1 MATDSFIRTRFLTG
15 ARKDQMPTRL
25 VRHILLGLFLLSLS
39 FPATVLAV
47 AVAAKKKAPAHKAVA
62 AKHVAARQAAR
73 RPVARKTMVSTVAL
87 RRTST
92 SRKAV
97 ATRVRP
103 ITRSSP
109 WTEPSFGEPT
119 VGDNEEG
126 EDPVVRKAA
135 VDALGPFNG
144 SMVVVDPQNGR
155 VLTIVNQR
163 LALQGGH
170 TPCSTIK
177 LVTSLAAMK
186 EGLADRST
194 SLRIGKR
201 LQMDMTEAL
210 AVSNNTYFAQ
220 LGTKMGFEKVNSYAR
235 MFGVGE
241 KAGWEIEG
249 EQPGSI
255 QQLPAAQ
262 GGVGMMTSFGNGIHV
277 TPLEL
282 AALVATIA
290 NNGTLYYLQYPR
302 TAEDVSKL
310 QPKVKR
316 TLDIANFI
324 PEIRP
329 GMQGAVEHGTARR
342 ANIDATGQIFG
353 KTGTCSE
360 FNAPTTHLGWFGS
373 FNDPAPDINKRLVV
387 VVMLTGGRQV
397 NGPVA
402 SGVAGSF
409 YRNLS
414 RTQYYA
420 KPVLAGGVADVTA
433 SAAPR

>member
-1 MATDSFIRTRFLTG
+1 
-15 ARKDQMPTRL
+15 MPIRL
-25 VRHILLGLFLLSLS
+25 VRHILSALFLLSLLVPTS
-39 FPATVLAV
+39 ALAV
-47 AVAAKKKAPAHKAVA
+47 VVVKKKAPAHKAA
-62 AKHVAARQAAR
+62 GGKHVATKQ
-73 RPVARKTMVSTVAL
+73 VSARKPPAATNLVATRKSASAKPV
-87 RRTST
+87 RRT
-92 SRKAV
+92 AV
-97 ATRVRP
+97 AARVRP

-144 SMVVVDPQNGR
+144 SLVVVDPQNGR
-155 VLTIVNQR
+155 VLTMVNQK

-210 AVSNNTYFAQ
+210 AVSNNNYFSQ

-235 MFGVGE
+235 LFGVGE

-255 QQLPAAQ
+255 QQLPAAL

-282 AALVATIA
+282 AALVSAIA
-290 NNGTLYYLQYPR
+290 NNGTLYYMQYPR
-302 TAEDVSKL
+302 TPEEISKL

-316 TLDIANFI
+316 TLDITSFI
-324 PEIRP
+324 SEIRP

-342 ANIDATGQIFG
+342 ANIDATEQIFG

-420 KPVLAGGVADVTA
+420 RQSSGGVAEVTA
-433 SAAPR
+433 SVAPR

>member
-1 MATDSFIRTRFLTG
+1 
-15 ARKDQMPTRL
+15 MPIPI
-25 VRHILLGLFLLSLS
+25 VRHILAGLFALSLS
-39 FPATVLAV
+39 LPSSALAV
-47 AVAAKKKAPAHKAVA
+47 VAAKKKVVAHKAA
-62 AKHVAARQAAR
+62 TKHVVAKQ
-73 RPVARKTMVSTVAL
+73 VARKPVAQTRLVGAKKPAPGPLRRSFTRAAVAL
-87 RRTST
+87 RP
-92 SRKAV
+92 
-97 ATRVRP
+97 RP
-103 ITRSSP
+103 ISRFNP

-126 EDPVVRKAA
+126 EDPVIRKAA

-144 SMVVVDPQNGR
+144 SVVVVDPQNGR
-155 VLTIVNQR
+155 VMSIVNQK

-170 TPCSTIK
+170 TPCSTVK
-177 LVTSLAAMK
+177 LITSLAALR
-186 EGLADRST
+186 EGLIDRST
-194 SLRIGKR
+194 PLRIGKR
-201 LQMDMTEAL
+201 LQMDMTEAI
-210 AVSNNTYFAQ
+210 AVSNNTYFSQ
-220 LGTKMGFEKVNSYAR
+220 LGTRMGFEKVNSYAR

-255 QQLPAAQ
+255 QQLPASQ
-262 GGVGMMTSFGNGIHV
+262 GGVGMMTSYGNGIHV

-282 AALVATIA
+282 AALVAAIA
-290 NNGTLYYLQYPR
+290 NNGTLYYLQYPKNGEEI
-302 TAEDVSKL
+302 AKF

-329 GMQGAVEHGTARR
+329 GMQGAVEYGTARR
-342 ANIDATGQIFG
+342 AGIDATDQIFG

-360 FNAPTTHLGWFGS
+360 YNAPTTHLGWFGS
-373 FNDPAPDINKRLVV
+373 FNDPAPGIGKRLVV

-409 YRNLS
+409 YRNLA
-414 RTQYYA
+414 RMQYYP
-420 KPVLAGGVADVTA
+420 KPAVGQAEMTAGAGA
-433 SAAPR
+433 SH

>member
-1 MATDSFIRTRFLTG
+1 
-15 ARKDQMPTRL
+15 MPIRL
-25 VRHILLGLFLLSLS
+25 VRHMLLGLLLLSLS
-39 FPATVLAV
+39 FPTSVLALA
-47 AVAAKKKAPAHKAVA
+47 AVKKKAAAHKPA
-62 AKHVAARQAAR
+62 AKRVATKQVASKATPLVATRKPAAVTVRRTTTRTGVAAR
-73 RPVARKTMVSTVAL
+73 P
-87 RRTST
+87 
-92 SRKAV
+92 
-97 ATRVRP
+97 RP
-103 ITRSSP
+103 ITRSNP

-119 VGDNEEG
+119 VGDNEDG
-126 EDPVVRKAA
+126 EDPVIRKAA

-144 SMVVVDPQNGR
+144 SVVVVDPLNGR
-155 VLTIVNQR
+155 VMSIVNQK

-170 TPCSTIK
+170 TPCSTVK
-177 LVTSLAAMK
+177 LITSLGALK
-186 EGLADRST
+186 EGLIDRT
-194 SLRIGKR
+194 TPLKIGKR

-210 AVSNNTYFAQ
+210 AISNNAYFSQ

-235 MFGVGE
+235 LLGVGE

-255 QQLPAAQ
+255 QQLPASQ
-262 GGVGMMTSFGNGIHV
+262 GGVGMMTSYGNGIHV

-282 AALVATIA
+282 AALVSAIA
-290 NNGTLYYLQYPR
+290 NNGTLYFLQHPR
-302 TAEDVSKL
+302 TNEEISKF
-310 QPKVKR
+310 QPRIKR

-324 PEIRP
+324 SEIRP
-329 GMQGAVEHGTARR
+329 GMQGAVEYGTARR
-342 ANIDATGQIFG
+342 ANIDATEQIFG

-373 FNDPAPDINKRLVV
+373 FNDPAPGVGKRLVV

-409 YRNLS
+409 YRNLA

-420 KPVLAGGVADVTA
+420 TKPSAGQAEVTA
-433 SAAPR
+433 STAPH